1 MSNLKRRKQRID
13 SPPQKTTTTTTTTTT
28 TENKTKSKVAGVTHY
43 QRDFRLSD
51 NAKRG
56 MTQHA

>member
-51 NAKRG
+51 NY
-56 MTQHA
+56 MTATTLH

>member
-13 SPPQKTTTTTTTTTT
+13 SPPQKTTTTTT

>member
-13 SPPQKTTTTTTTTTT
+13 SPPQKTTTTT

>member
-13 SPPQKTTTTTTTTTT
+13 SPPQKTTTTTTT